1 MHPTVTPTLTTDQA
15 AAHNA
20 AVARLWDDYGRGV
33 NERVPITFASDEAL
47 WLSLTG
53 HSFREFYT
61 DAEVQLL
68 TQLAGQAWMC
78 QTIVHDQRFGLP
90 EEAWTVV
97 PRFWMDEPEVF
108 GCEVVIQEE
117 TFAWSRP
124 LDLSRHDVLS
134 YLADLDV
141 EAAIRRSH
149 LWELY
154 CRMRELAAGM
164 TWHDLPVRVAMS
176 GGGTHGIFTTA
187 CHVRGPEQLCLD
199 LAEDPDFARQFLD
212 LMVDQT
218 LARIKAWHRLAET
231 GTELPLPGWGIA
243 DDSLQLIS
251 AATYRDCVLPSH
263 QRLYAAMTHGGRSI
277 HLCGQATHHYAS
289 LYHDLGIRTLDGPG
303 PFADFGELLAAYPEL
318 TINAQ
323 ADHTVLLL
331 GPQSEIERMMH
342 GMLTPAAKQPGRLQV
357 MGFLVPE
364 TPLQN
369 VRYLYEV
376 GVTAGRIG

>member
-1 MHPTVTPTLTTDQA
+1 MLEELTPALTRDEA

-20 AVARLWDDYGRGV
+20 AVARLWEDYGRGA

-47 WLSLTG
+47 WLQLTS

-61 DAEVQLL
+61 DAKVQLH

-78 QTIVHDQRFGLP
+78 EALVHDQRFGLP
-90 EEAWTVV
+90 EGAWTVT

-108 GCEVVIQEE
+108 GCEVIIQEE

-124 LDLSRHDVLS
+124 LPLSKPDLLRHV
-134 YLADLDV
+134 ADLDIEV
-141 EAAIRRSH
+141 AIRRSR

-154 CRMRELAAGM
+154 CRMRDLAADM
-164 TWHDLPVRVAMS
+164 TWRDLPVRVAMP
-176 GGGTHGIFTTA
+176 GGGTHGLFTTA

-199 LAEDPDFARQFLD
+199 LLEDPDFARELLD

-218 LARIKAWHRLAET
+218 VARIRTWHRLAET
-231 GTELPLPGWGIA
+231 GTELPLPAWGMA

-251 AATYRDCVLPSH
+251 AATYRECVLPCH
-263 QRLYAAMTHGGRSI
+263 QRLYATMTDGRRSI
-277 HLCGQATHHYAS
+277 HLCGHATQHYES
-289 LYHDLGIRTLDGPG
+289 LYQDLGIRTLDGPG
-303 PFADFGELLAAYPEL
+303 PFVDYGELLAAYPEL

-323 ADHTVLLL
+323 VDHTVLLL
-331 GPQSEIERMMH
+331 GPREAIERMVRQ
-342 GMLTPAAKQPGRLQV
+342 MLTPAARQPGRLQV

-364 TPLQN
+364 TPLEN

-376 GVTAGRIG
+376 GRGAGRLR